1 MLTHAIHYKLTAMN
15 RYVLCLLLVLGLAVQ
30 ERVYAQKVISL
41 ENMTLYDVLDR
52 PDVSQGIY
60 MEDTGRRL
68 DKYTGTWEG
77 TFKEYKIKAKISQ
90 QKKYQVQKHPPV
102 FEDRLLMQVRIFD
115 RSGKA
120 VPFISKV
127 IEGEGGGDD
136 LQVKRLAPNPMGAI
150 VEESYKFQFT
160 YGYTGYFLQ
169 GTLSNDLGT
178 LSLAYYSAI
187 VLDGSGWAPEFMP
200 RAKEH
205 WVLHRTSRVPPR
217 PADWNPPYR
226 GEYNNPGGGPPPKPG
241 RPSQRP

>member
-1 MLTHAIHYKLTAMN
+1 MN

-30 ERVYAQKVISL
+30 ERVFAQKVISL
-41 ENMTLYDVLDR
+41 ENMTLYHVLDR

-60 MEDTGRRL
+60 MEDTGCRL

-90 QKKYQVQKHPPV
+90 QKKYQVQENPPV
-102 FEDRLLMQVRIFD
+102 FQDRLLMQVRIFD

>member
-1 MLTHAIHYKLTAMN
+1 MN

-30 ERVYAQKVISL
+30 ERVFAQKVISL
-41 ENMTLYDVLDR
+41 ENMTLYHVLDR

-60 MEDTGRRL
+60 MEDTGCRL

-77 TFKEYKIKAKISQ
+77 TFKEYKIKATISLQ
-90 QKKYQVQKHPPV
+90 TKYQEQENPLV
-102 FEDRLLMQVRIFD
+102 FRDRLLMQVRVFD

-127 IEGEGGGDD
+127 MEGEGGGRNF
-136 LQVKRLAPNPMGAI
+136 QVNRLPPNPMGAI
-150 VEESYKFQFT
+150 VEEIYQFQFT

-178 LSLAYYSAI
+178 LSLAYDSAI

-217 PADWNPPYR
+217 PANWNPPYQ
-226 GEYNNPGGGPPPKPG
+226 GDYGHPGGGPPPKPG

>member
-1 MLTHAIHYKLTAMN
+1 MN

-30 ERVYAQKVISL
+30 ERVFAQKVISL
-41 ENMTLYDVLDR
+41 ENMTLYHVLDR
-52 PDVSQGIY
+52 PDASQGIY
-60 MEDTGRRL
+60 MEDTGHRL

-77 TFKEYKIKAKISQ
+77 TFKEYKIKATISQ
-90 QKKYQVQKHPPV
+90 QKKYQVQDNPPV
-102 FEDRLLMQVRIFD
+102 FQDRLLMQVRVFD
-115 RSGKA
+115 CSGKA

-150 VEESYKFQFT
+150 VEESYVFHFS

-178 LSLAYYSAI
+178 LSLAYDSAI

-200 RAKEH
+200 RAKER

-217 PADWNPPYR
+217 PANWNPPCLDSISA
-226 GEYNNPGGGPPPKPG
+226 PIGPSG
-241 RPSQRP
+241 R

>member
-1 MLTHAIHYKLTAMN
+1 MN
-15 RYVLCLLLVLGLAVQ
+15 RYVLCLVLVLGLAVQ
-30 ERVYAQKVISL
+30 ERVFAQKVISL
-41 ENMTLYDVLDR
+41 ENTTLYDVLER
-52 PDVSQGIY
+52 PDASQGIY
-60 MEDTGRRL
+60 MEDIECRL

-77 TFKEYKIKAKISQ
+77 TFKEYKIKATISQ
-90 QKKYQVQKHPPV
+90 QKKYQVQDNPPV
-102 FEDRLLMQVRIFD
+102 FQDRLLMQVRVFD

-150 VEESYKFQFT
+150 VEESYKFRFS

-169 GTLSNDLGT
+169 STLSNDMKSLT
-178 LSLAYYSAI
+178 LAHAAVI
-187 VLDGSGWAPEFMP
+187 ILDGSGWLPEFMP

-217 PADWNPPYR
+217 PANWNPPYR

>member
-1 MLTHAIHYKLTAMN
+1 MN

-30 ERVYAQKVISL
+30 ERVFAQQVFPL
-41 ENMTLYDVLDR
+41 ENMTLLELLDR
-52 PDVSQGIY
+52 PDASQGIY
-60 MEDTGRRL
+60 LKDGNGRL

-77 TFKEYKIKAKISQ
+77 TFKGYKIKATISQ
-90 QKKYQVQKHPPV
+90 QKKYQVQENPPV
-102 FEDRLLMQVRIFD
+102 FQDRLLMQVRIFD

-127 IEGEGGGDD
+127 IEGEGGGAD

-150 VEESYKFQFT
+150 VEESYKFLFS

-178 LSLAYYSAI
+178 LSLAYDSAI

-200 RAKEH
+200 RAKER